1 MALSIRLIPAD
12 SKKSDR
18 SKNMVIN
25 DIEFKLK
32 DGRSA
37 LLRSPKDEDVQGMLD
52 YLYISAGETDFI
64 LRYPEECNKYTPESE
79 KDFFDHTNESE
90 NDAMIVCLVD
100 GKVAG
105 NCQISWSNGI
115 KTRHRAS
122 VAIALLSEYWN
133 QGIGTRMFQEMIHIA
148 ENNSEI
154 LQIELDFIEGNS
166 RARALYEKMG
176 FRITGVRPNAIR
188 LKDGTLLSEYSMIRE
203 IKR

>member
-1 MALSIRLIPAD
+1 
-12 SKKSDR
+12 
-18 SKNMVIN
+18 MVIN

-79 KDFFDHTNESE
+79 KDFFDHTNKSE
-90 NDAMIVCLVD
+90 NDTMIVCLVD